1 MWKAAQVLVKS
12 KTDSNKMTTS
22 SETTLMTV
30 TRKADLQFDNDGE
43 FKIEKREG
51 VYRSRNHIPDLSSQ
65 VFQICLKNL

>member
-12 KTDSNKMTTS
+12 KTDSNKM
-22 SETTLMTV
+22 TTLMTV